1 MRIPFTQAP
10 GPAPGDLVGT
20 SWLAGAVAK
29 TQYYTPASIDGFIA
43 GPGNWTDWL
52 FQVGIA
58 PVLLGGGTPL
68 LSRRIASQPG

>member
-1 MRIPFTQAP
+1 
-10 GPAPGDLVGT
+10 
-20 SWLAGAVAK
+20 VAK

-68 LSRRIASQPG
+68 LSRRLLTADLSLAKVENDTHFVFLTYTVRGSAP